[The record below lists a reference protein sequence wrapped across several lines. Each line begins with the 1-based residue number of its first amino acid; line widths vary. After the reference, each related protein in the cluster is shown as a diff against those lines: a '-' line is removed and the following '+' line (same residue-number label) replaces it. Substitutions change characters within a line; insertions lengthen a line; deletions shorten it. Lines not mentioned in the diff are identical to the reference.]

1 MDEKQPLVS
10 IITPCY
16 NQGKYLAE
24 TIDSVLAQT
33 YKNWEMVI
41 VDDGSSDNS
50 KEVAN
55 SYANKDSRIRY
66 IYQDNAGPSAARNN
80 GVRMSHGIY
89 IQFLDGD
96 DKLAKDYIK
105 KAVLHMI
112 SNPDCMLFYSRI
124 KYFGVRNGE
133 FSAQWEGYENLLCSN
148 SITCSCCIL
157 RKDFERVGGF
167 DEQLFGYEDWDF
179 FIRLLYAAPNV
190 YQSSEFLFYYRMTNS
205 ASNVNVQAA
214 KRGEEIRRYIFSKN
228 RTIYED
234 VLGSPEIV
242 YAGYHRYKSGFE
254 ELLQSRTY
262 RVGKAVLAPINWLR
276 KHFYRFF

>member
-33 YKNWEMVI
+33 YMNWEMII

-55 SYANKDSRIRY
+55 SYVKRDKRIIY
-66 IYQDNAGPSAARNN
+66 IYQDNAGPSAARNK
-80 GVRMSHGIY
+80 GVKMTSGKY
-89 IQFLDGD
+89 LFFLDSD
-96 DKLAKDYIK
+96 NKLAPQYFEIG
-105 KAVLHMI
+105 
-112 SNPDCMLFYSRI
+112 I
-124 KYFGVRNGE
+124 KYMEEHKKCTVFYTNINYFGKIKGLSNIHYT
-133 FSAQWEGYENLLCSN
+133 SYKDLLFLN
-148 SITCSCCIL
+148 SIDCACIV
-157 RKDFERVGGF
+157 RRNDFERIGGF
-167 DEQLFGYEDWDF
+167 DEQLLGYEDWEF
-179 FIRLLYAAPNV
+179 FIRLLHAAPNV

-205 ASNVNVQAA
+205 DSNVNVQAA

-228 RTIYED
+228 RAIYEE